1 MSCTSF
7 ETAPT
12 KSASRSSVGELL
24 TCPDVPTAV
33 GDCVSLQSREKGF
46 VPLTQLSSSTT
57 TKPPRPSGIIPPPNP
72 ERPRMS
78 SMSLRSPVH
87 LMLARWSKKR
97 ADSHK
102 AQVPGR
108 KSVASREVASRGSQ
122 VSRKQVASQSQA
134 SLEVALATCLSLPC
148 DGFSCD

>member
-12 KSASRSSVGELL
+12 KSASRSSLGELL
-24 TCPDVPTAV
+24 TCPDVPTSV
-33 GDCVSLQSREKGF
+33 VDCVSLPSREKRF

-72 ERPRMS
+72 ERPRIS

-87 LMLARWSKKR
+87 LMLASG
-97 ADSHK
+97 A
-102 AQVPGR
+102 R
-108 KSVASREVASRGSQ
+108 KGPTVTRL
-122 VSRKQVASQSQA
+122 KFQVASQSQ
-134 SLEVALATCLSLPC
+134 VAKSQGSRKLVTSESGSRPRDLLVTALRRL
-148 DGFSCD
+148 SCDL